1 MKQSAFLSSAAILLL
16 MLFSCNSGSDDKSSD
31 ATKDSAATV
40 TTPAPP
46 PLPAKPV
53 ITLLIKHKVV
63 NFDKWFVS
71 YEAHDSVRM
80 SYGLHN
86 FVVGRGT
93 KDSNTVVVALR
104 VDDTAK
110 AKEFVA
116 APALKERMQKAGVTG
131 PTAFMYI
138 INRWHDSTTDATTDR
153 IIINHH
159 VKDYD
164 AWKKVF
170 DSDKQARMDAGMTD
184 RAVSQSIDDPNF
196 VSVVFVINDTKK
208 ATGFMNSKD
217 LKDKMTEAGVVGPP
231 DIFMYHVVKQYQ

>member
-1 MKQSAFLSSAAILLL
+1 MKQSKFLSPVALMLL
-16 MLFSCNSGSDDKSSD
+16 MLFSCNQGSNNKTADT
-31 ATKDSAATV
+31 TKDSTATV
-40 TTPAPP
+40 TPP
-46 PLPAKPV
+46 PPPPPPKPA
-53 ITLLIKHKVV
+53 ITMLIKHKVA
-63 NFDKWFVS
+63 NFNKWFAS

-86 FVVGRGT
+86 FVVGRGI

-110 AKEFVA
+110 AKQFA
-116 APALKERMQKAGVTG
+116 MAPELKERMQKAGVTG
-131 PTAFMYI
+131 PTSFMYV

-153 IIINHH
+153 VIINQH

-170 DSDKQARMDAGMTD
+170 DSHLQARKDAGMTD

-196 VSVVFVINDTKK
+196 VSVVIAIGDMKK
-208 ATGFMNSKD
+208 ATDFMNSKD
-217 LKDKMTEAGVVGPP
+217 LKDKMAEAGVIGPP